1 MSNIKAS
8 GFGVRFFRRGIQTR
22 VGKSVLQDNVF
33 RIAVPVR
40 VVISVAVRR
49 HFTQAAAF
57 NPNAVMIVMRDRTF
71 SRVLKQRHAPS
82 FQHALKEVVQKVVKE
97 VSQVKEQALWMAA
110 QNGDC
115 ARIRML
121 VMEGVD
127 LEVRDAQGRTALNIA
142 TNYNQRDAIKTLMA
156 AREML
161 RMAKLGL
168 LPENHF
174 FYRFAKTG
182 TQNKK

>member
-22 VGKSVLQDNVF
+22 AGKSALQDNAATAARASGSVWRKSFNKAAENYSGDVPLQDFPIADRVF
-33 RIAVPVR
+33 VSIL
-40 VVISVAVRR
+40 RR
-49 HFTQAAAF
+49 RD
-57 NPNAVMIVMRDRTF
+57 PAVM
-71 SRVLKQRHAPS
+71 KQAR
-82 FQHALKEVVQKVVKE
+82 L
-97 VSQVKEQALWMAA
+97 EQALWTAA

-127 LEVRDAQGRTALNIA
+127 LDARDAQGRTALNIA
-142 TNYNQRDAIKTLMA
+142 THCNQANAIKTLMA
-156 AREML
+156 AKEML

-174 FYRFAKTG
+174 FHRSAKTG
-182 TQNKK
+182 AQNKK